1 MYYLQASSVCSCCFR
16 WLITQYMIML
26 LIPIHRFLSPLPYP
40 LLDQTDKDK
49 RKSFL
54 PWDMVVSSH
63 LDFVSVWFR
72 IGFYLTIF
80 CHLPLDDAFYVCVCV
95 WWWMISTIITS
106 FITLLSHFYHTFYI
120 IHHILHAYF
129 NRYRVLI
136 FSVILHIIQVA
147 LVIRNIHKLNIIL
160 CPVLSFYLYL
170 FCSTSPIRIP
180 YLFHYSYVLIHFRYY
195 DNSGRME
202 EKEITHSIQTS
213 ILLPAPTASCIP
225 TTTSTK
231 AASILE

>member
-1 MYYLQASSVCSCCFR
+1 MMLSMSVCVFGGG
-16 WLITQYMIML
+16 WYQ
-26 LIPIHRFLSPLPYP
+26 PLSPP
-40 LLDQTDKDK
+40 
-49 RKSFL
+49 
-54 PWDMVVSSH
+54 
-63 LDFVSVWFR
+63 
-72 IGFYLTIF
+72 
-80 CHLPLDDAFYVCVCV
+80 
-95 WWWMISTIITS
+95 
-106 FITLLSHFYHTFYI
+106 LSHFYHTFI
-120 IHHILHAYF
+120 TLFILFITFFMHIF

-213 ILLPAPTASCIP
+213 ILLPAPTASRIP